1 MVVQF
6 YLKAKGYSQV
16 VKALVFDT
24 NITGSSPVIL
34 ILMMQLLNNSLN
46 NFLSKPVTFTQG
58 QFVTISSLAFA
69 DFLYFLIRTLVFG
82 PSLYNNIH
90 LIISPV
96 IAILTIAIFV
106 NKNSLDAFTYEIVML
121 INSNFVLPNWIQ
133 VTLIN
138 NNVNKNVASRCFLI
152 FVFFFFDFSLIFLKS
167 IVGPITFYLQI
178 HLFIS
183 LSMLLASATALWIF
197 YQQIEIFKKIN
208 SYKPSLALENIK
220 NNPVLVEQHP
230 FHILPPSALPFLTAI
245 FTFSF
250 LFSTVQYF
258 HNGWTEFVGLTLTF
272 SVPALLITLA
282 YWFFSIHQ
290 EANEGFHTKK
300 VRWNLLHGVMLFIT
314 SEVMLFFSIFWA
326 FFHSSMSPTVAIYC
340 TWPPVGIEI
349 IDPWAL
355 PLLNTVILLSSGVS
369 LTYAH
374 RALANAE
381 YESVSLG
388 LSITL
393 WYGILFTG
401 IQLFEYIN
409 SPFSINDSVYGSVFF
424 LATGFHG
431 LHVIIGSIMLLITLI
446 RNGLRQITATQ
457 HVGFIASAWYWHFV
471 DVVWLF
477 LFISIYWWGS

>member
-1 MVVQF
+1 
-6 YLKAKGYSQV
+6 
-16 VKALVFDT
+16 
-24 NITGSSPVIL
+24 
-34 ILMMQLLNNSLN
+34 MQTLYISANK
-46 NFLSKPVTFTQG
+46 FLSKPVIFTQS
-58 QFVTISSLAFA
+58 QFIFVSGLALL

-82 PSLYNNIH
+82 PSLYNNVH
-90 LIISPV
+90 LLLSPIIV
-96 IAILTIAIFV
+96 IFTIVLFIDKNSFDQFTYDIVKILEENFFLPEWIKYTLKHSS
-106 NKNSLDAFTYEIVML
+106 NKNIV
-121 INSNFVLPNWIQ
+121 
-133 VTLIN
+133 
-138 NNVNKNVASRCFLI
+138 ARCFLI
-152 FVFFFFDFSLIFLKS
+152 FIYFTFDFTFILFKS
-167 IVGPITFYLQI
+167 IVLPFSFYLQI

-183 LSMLLASATALWIF
+183 FSMLLTTLTTLWVF
-197 YQQIEIFKKIN
+197 NQQIEIYQKIN
-208 SYKPSLALENIK
+208 NYKPSLALTNIK

-250 LFSTVQYF
+250 LYSTVQYF
-258 HNGWTEFVGLTLTF
+258 HNGWTETVAITLTL
-272 SVPALLITLA
+272 SIPALLLTLA

-340 TWPPVGIEI
+340 TWPPVGIEV

-393 WYGILFTG
+393 WYGILFTA

-431 LHVIIGSIMLLITLI
+431 LHVIIGSIMLLITLL

-477 LFISIYWWGS
+477 LFVSIYWWGS

>member
-1 MVVQF
+1 M
-6 YLKAKGYSQV
+6 QV
-16 VKALVFDT
+16 
-24 NITGSSPVIL
+24 I
-34 ILMMQLLNNSLN
+34 NNSLQK
-46 NFLSKPVTFTQG
+46 LLHKPVIFDQKQFITLSLLAALDFT
-58 QFVTISSLAFA
+58 
-69 DFLYFLIRTLVFG
+69 YFLVRTIVLG

-90 LIISPV
+90 LIISPLLC
-96 IAILTIAIFV
+96 ILILAIFV
-106 NKNSLDAFTYEIVML
+106 DKTSLDDFTYAVVKYLEKTFSLPSWLKQVFDKS
-121 INSNFVLPNWIQ
+121 INK
-133 VTLIN
+133 T
-138 NNVNKNVASRCFLI
+138 VAARCFLI
-152 FVFFFFDFSLIFLKS
+152 FVFFLVDFTITLIKFIAGYSSL
-167 IVGPITFYLQI
+167 YLQI
-178 HLFIS
+178 HAFIS
-183 LSMLLASATALWIF
+183 FSMVLTTLVTLWVF
-197 YQQIEIFKKIN
+197 YQQISIYEKIN
-208 SYKPSLALENIK
+208 NYKPSKALDTIK
-220 NNPVLVEQHP
+220 KNPVMVEQHP

-245 FTFSF
+245 FTFTF
-250 LFSTVQYF
+250 LFSTVQYL
-258 HNGWTEFVGLTLTF
+258 HNGWTEFVALSLIV
-272 SVPALLITLA
+272 SVPALLLTLA

-340 TWPPVGIEI
+340 TWPPVGIEV

-374 RALANAE
+374 RALSNAE
-381 YESVSLG
+381 YESVSIG

-431 LHVIIGSIMLLITLI
+431 LHVIIGSIMLLVTLL

-477 LFISIYWWGS
+477 LFVSIYWWGS

>member
-1 MVVQF
+1 
-6 YLKAKGYSQV
+6 
-16 VKALVFDT
+16 
-24 NITGSSPVIL
+24 
-34 ILMMQLLNNSLN
+34 MQTLNNSLN
-46 NFLSKPVTFTQG
+46 KFLLKPVIFTQS
-58 QFVTISSLAFA
+58 QFIFVSALASL
-69 DFLYFLIRTLVFG
+69 DFTYFLIRTILFG

-90 LIISPV
+90 LFVSP
-96 IAILTIAIFV
+96 IIAIFTIV
-106 NKNSLDAFTYEIVML
+106 IFIDKNSFDSFTYDVVKTIEDNFILPEWISYTLNNSINKNIV
-121 INSNFVLPNWIQ
+121 
-133 VTLIN
+133 
-138 NNVNKNVASRCFLI
+138 ARCFLI
-152 FVFFFFDFSLIFLKS
+152 FLFFIFDFSFTLVKA
-167 IVGPITFYLQI
+167 IVGPLSLYLEI

-183 LSMLLASATALWIF
+183 LSMLLVTLTALWVF
-197 YQQIEIFKKIN
+197 YEQIEIYEKIN
-208 SYKPSLALENIK
+208 NYKPSAALELIK

-245 FTFSF
+245 FTFTF
-250 LFSTVQYF
+250 LYSTVHYL
-258 HNGWTEFVGLTLTF
+258 HNGWTEFVAITL
-272 SVPALLITLA
+272 SLSIAALLFTLA

-340 TWPPVGIEI
+340 TWPPVGIEV

-393 WYGILFTG
+393 WYGVLFTG

-431 LHVIIGSIMLLITLI
+431 LHVIIGSIMLLVTLL

-477 LFISIYWWGS
+477 LFVSIYWWGS